1 MFNLSKVDTF
11 PELTRSGRVS
21 NELNQIIDA
30 LIASAENNDKFAL
43 TGITA
48 GKAYN
53 SMQQR
58 IRAQAKKMNFKVV
71 IRFDSQEEKLYFK
84 ASKGEVNASTNNDAI
99 ESGKD
104 LKSSDIKSIK
114 TNSAKASAK

>member
-1 MFNLSKVDTF
+1 MFNLAKVDTF

-21 NELNQIIDA
+21 NELSQIIEA
-30 LIASAENNDKFAL
+30 LIASAENDDKFAL

-58 IRAQAKKMNFKVV
+58 IRAQARKMDFKVV
-71 IRFDSQEEKLYFK
+71 IRFDAQEEKLYFK
-84 ASKGEVNASTNNDAI
+84 ASRNEMTNANVV
-99 ESGKD
+99 ELGV
-104 LKSSDIKSIK
+104 KSSEIKSIK
-114 TNSAKASAK
+114 TNAGKVSTK

>member
-1 MFNLSKVDTF
+1 MFNLAKVDTF

-21 NELNQIIDA
+21 NELNQIIEA
-30 LIASAENNDKFAL
+30 LVASAENDDKFAL

-58 IRAQAKKMNFKVV
+58 IRAQARKMNFKVV
-71 IRFDSQEEKLYFK
+71 IRFDAQEEKLYFK
-84 ASKGEVNASTNNDAI
+84 ASKSEVNTLINDDAI
-99 ESGKD
+99 ESGKE
-104 LKSSDIKSIK
+104 LKTSDIKSIK
-114 TNSAKASAK
+114 TNSVKASTK

>member
-1 MFNLSKVDTF
+1 MFNLAKVDTF

-21 NELNQIIDA
+21 NELNQIIEA
-30 LIASAENNDKFAL
+30 LIASAENDDKFAL

-58 IRAQAKKMNFKVV
+58 IRAQARKMDFKVV
-71 IRFDSQEEKLYFK
+71 IRFDAQEEKLYFK
-84 ASKGEVNASTNNDAI
+84 ASRNEMSNSNVI
-99 ESGKD
+99 ESGV
-104 LKSSDIKSIK
+104 KSSEIKSIK
-114 TNSAKASAK
+114 TNAGKVSTK

>member
-21 NELNQIIDA
+21 HELNQIIEA
-30 LIASAENNDKFAL
+30 LVASAENDDKFAL

-58 IRAQAKKMNFKVV
+58 IRAQARKMDFKVV
-71 IRFDSQEEKLYFK
+71 IRFDAQEEKLYFK
-84 ASKGEVNASTNNDAI
+84 ASRNEMTNANVV
-99 ESGKD
+99 ELGV
-104 LKSSDIKSIK
+104 KSSEIKSIK
-114 TNSAKASAK
+114 TNAGKVSTK

>member
-71 IRFDSQEEKLYFK
+71 IRFDATEEKLYFK
-84 ASKGEVNASTNNDAI
+84 ASKTETTNVEINAEKEVKA
-99 ESGKD
+99 
-104 LKSSDIKSIK
+104 SDIKSIK
-114 TNSAKASAK
+114 SNATKVSSK

>member
-71 IRFDSQEEKLYFK
+71 IRFDAQEEKLYFK
-84 ASKGEVNASTNNDAI
+84 ASKETIASVNVEETVPNEV
-99 ESGKD
+99 
-104 LKSSDIKSIK
+104 KSSDIKSIK
-114 TNSAKASAK
+114 SNATKVSSK

>member
-1 MFNLSKVDTF
+1 MFNLAKVDTF

-21 NELNQIIDA
+21 NELNQIIEA
-30 LIASAENNDKFAL
+30 LVASAENDDKFAL

-58 IRAQAKKMNFKVV
+58 IRAQARKMNFKVV
-71 IRFDSQEEKLYFK
+71 IRFDAQEEKLYFK
-84 ASKGEVNASTNNDAI
+84 ASKGEVNTLTNDEAI
-99 ESGKD
+99 ESGKE
-104 LKSSDIKSIK
+104 LKTSDIKSIK
-114 TNSAKASAK
+114 TNSVKASTK

>member
-1 MFNLSKVDTF
+1 MFNLAKVDTF

-21 NELNQIIDA
+21 NELNQIIEA
-30 LIASAENNDKFAL
+30 LVASAENDDKFAL

-58 IRAQAKKMNFKVV
+58 IRAQARKMDFKVV
-71 IRFDSQEEKLYFK
+71 IRFDAQEEKLYFK
-84 ASKGEVNASTNNDAI
+84 ASRNEMSNSNVV
-99 ESGKD
+99 ESGV
-104 LKSSDIKSIK
+104 KSSEIKSIK
-114 TNSAKASAK
+114 TNAGKVSTK